1 MNISNYLCMVV
12 GETPE
17 RVARLHGSTR
27 RRLKTFSI
35 ALHIPVVLWAVTGFV
50 IASRVFHLSTGE
62 SAGIAAFCSGLIYLL
77 ERLVLATPKAWFV
90 NVGRLVIGLVIAV
103 LGASAVDLVI
113 FEREV
118 ALQLRVAGQARI
130 TAEYDRALAQQ
141 QAVVSLKKADWMM
154 AQAAAN
160 CEADGTCGSRVRSVG
175 PVYQKLAQQAQLLR
189 QDYDHAHARL
199 EALAVERQ
207 ATLNAWQDS
216 PKALEE
222 AGLLSRVDA
231 LHHYTMNNA
240 AALVAWLLF
249 FVLVLSMELMVV
261 FVKLVFGETVDDRLE
276 RIREQLSRHKA
287 ESYLEAMTSPLAGA
301 RGLLESITPH

>member
-12 GETPE
+12 GETPD
-17 RVARLHGSTR
+17 RVARLHESTR
-27 RRLKTFSI
+27 RRMKTFAI

-50 IASRVFHLSTGE
+50 IASRVFHLTNWE

-90 NVGRLVIGLVIAV
+90 NVGRLVIGLVISV

-118 ALQLRVAGQARI
+118 ILQLRVAGQARI
-130 TAEYDRALAQQ
+130 TAEYDLALAQQ
-141 QAVVSLKKADWMM
+141 QAVVSQKKADWMTV
-154 AQAAAN
+154 QTAAN

-189 QDYDHAHARL
+189 QDYDRAHTRV

-207 ATLNAWQDS
+207 TALDAWRES

-231 LHHYTMNNA
+231 LHQYTMNNT

-301 RGLLESITPH
+301 RGLLESTAS

>member
-12 GETPE
+12 GETPD
-17 RVARLHGSTR
+17 RVARLHESTR
-27 RRLKTFSI
+27 RRMKTFAI

-50 IASRVFHLSTGE
+50 IASRVFHLTNWE

-90 NVGRLVIGLVIAV
+90 NVGRLVIGLVISV

-113 FEREV
+113 FEREIV
-118 ALQLRVAGQARI
+118 LQLRVAGQARI
-130 TAEYDRALAQQ
+130 TAEYDLALAQQ
-141 QAVVSLKKADWMM
+141 QAVVSQKKTDWMT
-154 AQAAAN
+154 AQTAAN

-189 QDYDHAHARL
+189 QDYDRAHTRL

-207 ATLNAWQDS
+207 TALDAWRES

-231 LHHYTMNNA
+231 LHQYTMNNT

-301 RGLLESITPH
+301 RGLLESIAS

>member
-12 GETPE
+12 GETPD
-17 RVARLHGSTR
+17 RAARLHESTR
-27 RRLKTFSI
+27 RRMKTFAI

-50 IASRVFHLSTGE
+50 IASRVFHLSNWE

-90 NVGRLVIGLVIAV
+90 NIGRLVIGLVISV

-118 ALQLRVAGQARI
+118 ILQLRVAGQARI
-130 TAEYDRALAQQ
+130 TAEYDLALAQQ
-141 QAVVSLKKADWMM
+141 EAVVSQKKADWMT
-154 AQAAAN
+154 AQTSAN

-189 QDYDHAHARL
+189 QDYDRAHTRL

-207 ATLNAWQDS
+207 TALDAWRES

-231 LHHYTMNNA
+231 LHQYTMNNT

-301 RGLLESITPH
+301 RGLLDSIAS

>member
-1 MNISNYLCMVV
+1 MNFSNYLCAVV
-12 GETPE
+12 GESPE
-17 RVARLHGSTR
+17 RVARLHDSTR
-27 RRLKTFSI
+27 RRLKTFAI
-35 ALHIPVVLWAVTGFV
+35 ALHIPVTLWAVTGFV
-50 IASRVFHLSTGE
+50 IASRVFHMGTLD
-62 SAGIAAFCSGLIYLL
+62 SAGIAAFCAGLIFLL

-90 NVGRLVIGLVIAV
+90 NIGRLFIGVVISV

-118 ALQLRVAGQARI
+118 ALQLRAAGQARI
-130 TAEYDRALAQQ
+130 TAEYDKALIQQ
-141 QAVVSLKKADWMM
+141 QAVVNQKKADWMT

-189 QDYDHAHARL
+189 ADYEAAHTRL
-199 EALAVERQ
+199 EALATERQ
-207 ATLNAWQDS
+207 AALTAWKDS

-222 AGLLSRVDA
+222 AGLLSRVEA
-231 LHHYTMNNA
+231 LHHYTMNNT

-249 FVLVLSMELMVV
+249 FFLVLVMELMVV
-261 FVKLVFGETVDDRLE
+261 FVKLVFGETVDDRLD
-276 RIREQLSRHKA
+276 RIREELSRHKA

-301 RGLLESITPH
+301 RGLLETA

>member
-17 RVARLHGSTR
+17 RVARLHESTR

-90 NVGRLVIGLVIAV
+90 NIGRLVIGLVISV

-118 ALQLRVAGQARI
+118 ILQLRVAGQARI
-130 TAEYDRALAQQ
+130 TAEYDLALAQQ
-141 QAVVSLKKADWMM
+141 QAVVSQKKADWMTV
-154 AQAAAN
+154 QTAAN

-189 QDYDHAHARL
+189 QDYDRAHPRL

-207 ATLNAWQDS
+207 AALHAWRES

-231 LHHYTMNNA
+231 LHQYTMNNT

-301 RGLLESITPH
+301 RGLLESITS

>member
-12 GETPE
+12 GETPD
-17 RVARLHGSTR
+17 RVARLHESTR
-27 RRLKTFSI
+27 RRMKTFAI

-50 IASRVFHLSTGE
+50 IASRVFHLTNLE

-90 NVGRLVIGLVIAV
+90 NVGRLVIGLVISV

-113 FEREV
+113 FEREIV
-118 ALQLRVAGQARI
+118 LQLRVTGQARI
-130 TAEYDRALAQQ
+130 TAEYDHALGQQ
-141 QAVVSLKKADWMM
+141 QAVVSQKKADWMT
-154 AQAAAN
+154 AQTAAN

-189 QDYDHAHARL
+189 QDYDRAHARL

-207 ATLNAWQDS
+207 AALHAWRES

-231 LHHYTMNNA
+231 LHHYTMNNT

-301 RGLLESITPH
+301 RGLLESMTA

>member
-12 GETPE
+12 GETPD
-17 RVARLHGSTR
+17 RVARLHESTR
-27 RRLKTFSI
+27 RRMKTFAI

-50 IASRVFHLSTGE
+50 IASRVFHLTNWE

-90 NVGRLVIGLVIAV
+90 NIGRLVIGLVISV

-113 FEREV
+113 FEREIV
-118 ALQLRVAGQARI
+118 LQLRVTGQARI
-130 TAEYDRALAQQ
+130 TAEYDLALAKQ
-141 QAVVSLKKADWMM
+141 QAVVSQKKADWMT
-154 AQAAAN
+154 AQTAAN

-189 QDYDHAHARL
+189 QDYDLAHARL
-199 EALAVERQ
+199 DALAVERQ
-207 ATLNAWQDS
+207 AALHAWRES

-231 LHHYTMNNA
+231 LHHYTMNNT

-301 RGLLESITPH
+301 RGLLESMTS

>member
-12 GETPE
+12 GETPD
-17 RVARLHGSTR
+17 RVARLHESTR
-27 RRLKTFSI
+27 RRMKTFAI
-35 ALHIPVVLWAVTGFV
+35 ALHIPVMLWAVTGFV
-50 IASRVFHLSTGE
+50 IASRVFHLTNWE

-90 NVGRLVIGLVIAV
+90 NVGRLVIGLVISV

-113 FEREV
+113 FEREI
-118 ALQLRVAGQARI
+118 ALQLRVTGQARI
-130 TAEYDRALAQQ
+130 TAEYDLALAQQ
-141 QAVVSLKKADWMM
+141 QAVVSQKKADWMT
-154 AQAAAN
+154 AQTAAN

-175 PVYQKLAQQAQLLR
+175 PVYQKLARQAQLLR
-189 QDYDHAHARL
+189 QDYDRAHTRL
-199 EALAVERQ
+199 EALALERQ
-207 ATLNAWQDS
+207 TALDAWRES

-231 LHHYTMNNA
+231 LHQYTMNNT

-301 RGLLESITPH
+301 RVAAKLKVQ

>member
-12 GETPE
+12 GETPD
-17 RVARLHGSTR
+17 RVARLHESTR
-27 RRLKTFSI
+27 RRMKTFAI

-50 IASRVFHLSTGE
+50 IASRVFHLTNWE

-90 NVGRLVIGLVIAV
+90 NVGRLVIGLVISV

-113 FEREV
+113 FEREIV
-118 ALQLRVAGQARI
+118 LQLRVAGQARI
-130 TAEYDRALAQQ
+130 TAEYDLALAQQ
-141 QAVVSLKKADWMM
+141 QAVVSQKKADWMT
-154 AQAAAN
+154 AQTSAN

-189 QDYDHAHARL
+189 QDYDRAHTRL

-207 ATLNAWQDS
+207 TALDAWRES

-231 LHHYTMNNA
+231 LHQYTMNNT

-301 RGLLESITPH
+301 RGLLESNAS

>member
-12 GETPE
+12 GETPD
-17 RVARLHGSTR
+17 RVARLHESTR
-27 RRLKTFSI
+27 RRMKTFAI

-50 IASRVFHLSTGE
+50 IASRVFHLTNWE

-90 NVGRLVIGLVIAV
+90 NVGRLVIGLVISV

-113 FEREV
+113 FEREIV
-118 ALQLRVAGQARI
+118 LQLRVTGQARI
-130 TAEYDRALAQQ
+130 TAEFDLALAKQ
-141 QAVVSLKKADWMM
+141 QAVVSQKKADWMT
-154 AQAAAN
+154 AQTAAN

-189 QDYDHAHARL
+189 QDYDRAHARL
-199 EALAVERQ
+199 DALSVERQ
-207 ATLNAWQDS
+207 AALHAWRES

-231 LHHYTMNNA
+231 LHHYTMNNT

-301 RGLLESITPH
+301 RGLLESMTS

>member
-1 MNISNYLCMVV
+1 VIS
-12 GETPE
+12 
-17 RVARLHGSTR
+17 
-27 RRLKTFSI
+27 
-35 ALHIPVVLWAVTGFV
+35 
-50 IASRVFHLSTGE
+50 
-62 SAGIAAFCSGLIYLL
+62 
-77 ERLVLATPKAWFV
+77 
-90 NVGRLVIGLVIAV
+90 V

-113 FEREV
+113 FEREIV
-118 ALQLRVAGQARI
+118 LQLRVTGQARI
-130 TAEYDRALAQQ
+130 TAEYDLALAQQ
-141 QAVVSLKKADWMM
+141 QAVVSQKKADWMT
-154 AQAAAN
+154 AQTAAN

-189 QDYDHAHARL
+189 QDYDRAHARL
-199 EALAVERQ
+199 DALAVERQ
-207 ATLNAWQDS
+207 AALHAWRDS

-231 LHHYTMNNA
+231 LHHYTMNNT

-301 RGLLESITPH
+301 RGLLESVTS

>member
-1 MNISNYLCMVV
+1 MNISKYLCLVV
-12 GETPE
+12 GETPM
-17 RVARLHGSTR
+17 RVARLHESTR
-27 RRLKTFSI
+27 RRLKTFAI

-50 IASRVFHLSTGE
+50 IASRVFHLSDW
-62 SAGIAAFCSGLIYLL
+62 AGVAIAAFCSGLIYLL

-118 ALQLRVAGQARI
+118 ALQLRVAGEARI

-141 QAVVSLKKADWMM
+141 RAVVSQKKADWMA
-154 AQAAAN
+154 AQAAAS

-189 QDYDHAHARL
+189 QDYEGSHARL
-199 EALAVERQ
+199 EALGVERQ
-207 ATLNAWQDS
+207 AALNAWRDS

-222 AGLLSRVDA
+222 AGLLSRVEA
-231 LHHYTMNNA
+231 LHHYTMNNT

-276 RIREQLSRHKA
+276 RIREELSRYKA
-287 ESYLEAMTSPLAGA
+287 ESYLESMTSPLAGA
-301 RGLLESITPH
+301 RSLLESATC

>member
-12 GETPE
+12 GETPD
-17 RVARLHGSTR
+17 RVARLHESTR
-27 RRLKTFSI
+27 RRMKTFAI
-35 ALHIPVVLWAVTGFV
+35 ALHIPVVLWAVTGFF
-50 IASRVFHLSTGE
+50 IASRVFHLSIWE
-62 SAGIAAFCSGLIYLL
+62 CAGIAAFCSGLIYLL

-90 NVGRLVIGLVIAV
+90 NVGRLVIGLVISV

-113 FEREV
+113 FEREIV
-118 ALQLRVAGQARI
+118 LQLRVAGQARI
-130 TAEYDRALAQQ
+130 TAEYDLALGQQ
-141 QAVVSLKKADWMM
+141 QAVVSQKKADWMT
-154 AQAAAN
+154 AQTSAN

-189 QDYDHAHARL
+189 QDYDRAHTRL

-207 ATLNAWQDS
+207 TALDAWRES

-231 LHHYTMNNA
+231 LHQYTMNNT

-301 RGLLESITPH
+301 RGLLESIAS

>member
-12 GETPE
+12 GESPE
-17 RVARLHGSTR
+17 RVARLHESTR
-27 RRLKTFSI
+27 RRLKTFAI

-50 IASRVFHLSTGE
+50 IASRVFHVGTWE

-90 NVGRLVIGLVIAV
+90 NLGRFVIGLVIAV

-113 FEREV
+113 FEREI
-118 ALQLRVAGQARI
+118 ALQLRAAGQAHI
-130 TAEYDRALAQQ
+130 TAEFDRALAQQ
-141 QAVVSLKKADWMM
+141 QAVVSQKKADWMA

-175 PVYQKLAQQAQLLR
+175 PVYQKLAQQALVLR
-189 QDYDHAHARL
+189 QDYERAQARL
-199 EALAVERQ
+199 EALAKQRQ
-207 ATLNAWQDS
+207 AELNAWRDS

-222 AGLLSRVDA
+222 AGLLSRVEA
-231 LHHYTMNNA
+231 LHHYTMNNT

-249 FVLVLSMELMVV
+249 FFLVLAMELMVV
-261 FVKLVFGETVDDRLE
+261 FVKLVFGETVDDRLD
-276 RIREQLSRHKA
+276 RIREELSRHKA
-287 ESYLEAMTSPLAGA
+287 ESYLESMTSPVAGA
-301 RGLLESITPH
+301 RMLLDSTTC

>member
-12 GETPE
+12 GESPE
-17 RVARLHGSTR
+17 RVARLHESTR
-27 RRLKTFSI
+27 RRLKTFAI

-50 IASRVFHLSTGE
+50 IASRVFHLGQLE
-62 SAGIAAFCSGLIYLL
+62 SAGVAAFCSGLIYLL

-90 NVGRLVIGLVIAV
+90 NLGRLLIGLVIAV

-113 FEREV
+113 FEREI
-118 ALQLRVAGQARI
+118 ALQLRAAGQARI
-130 TAEYDRALAQQ
+130 TAEFDRALTQQ
-141 QAVVSLKKADWMM
+141 QAVVSQKKTDWMA

-175 PVYQKLAQQAQLLR
+175 PVYQKLAQQAQMLR
-189 QDYDHAHARL
+189 QDYEHAQARL
-199 EALAVERQ
+199 EALATQRQ
-207 ATLNAWQDS
+207 AELNAWRDS

-222 AGLLSRVDA
+222 AGLLSRVEA
-231 LHHYTMNNA
+231 LHHYTMNNT

-249 FVLVLSMELMVV
+249 FFLVLAMELMVV
-261 FVKLVFGETVDDRLE
+261 FVKLVFGETVDDQLD

-287 ESYLEAMTSPLAGA
+287 ESYLEAMTSPVAGA
-301 RGLLESITPH
+301 RMLLDSTTC

>member
-1 MNISNYLCMVV
+1 MNFSNYLCAVV
-12 GETPE
+12 GESPE
-17 RVARLHGSTR
+17 RVARLHDSTR
-27 RRLKTFSI
+27 RRLKTFAI
-35 ALHIPVVLWAVTGFV
+35 ALHIPVTLWAVTGFV
-50 IASRVFHLSTGE
+50 IASRVFHMGTLE
-62 SAGIAAFCSGLIYLL
+62 SAGIAAFCAGLIFLL

-90 NVGRLVIGLVIAV
+90 NIGRLFIGVVISV

-118 ALQLRVAGQARI
+118 ALQLRAAGQARI
-130 TAEYDRALAQQ
+130 TAEYDKALIQQ
-141 QAVVSLKKADWMM
+141 QAVVNQKKADWMT

-189 QDYDHAHARL
+189 ADYEAAHTRL
-199 EALAVERQ
+199 EALAAERQ
-207 ATLNAWQDS
+207 AALTAWKDS

-222 AGLLSRVDA
+222 AGLLSRVEA
-231 LHHYTMNNA
+231 LHHYTMNNT

-249 FVLVLSMELMVV
+249 FFLVLAMELMVV
-261 FVKLVFGETVDDRLE
+261 FVKLVFGETVDDRLD
-276 RIREQLSRHKA
+276 RIREELSRHKA

-301 RGLLESITPH
+301 RGLLETA